1 MTVKYID
8 AHCHLQFDQYAHDR
22 EEIAKEMKE
31 KGVAGIVVGC
41 DLATSRTAI
50 ALAEK
55 HEHLYA
61 SIGLHPNNEGD
72 EVFEPAQYRELARS
86 PKVVALGECGLDF
99 FRPEALTDALKQ
111 KQRSL
116 FKEHITLAT
125 ELNKP
130 LVIHARPSKGTE
142 DAYLDLI
149 ELLREAKK
157 THPSLSGDI
166 HFFVG
171 SVQSAAALQ
180 AIGFTV
186 SFTAVIT
193 FAREYDAVISAA
205 PLGSILSETD
215 APYVAPLGRRGKRND
230 PLSVIEVVTK
240 IAEIRG
246 EDREAVRMALL
257 ENTRRIFA
265 LPLPKE
271 AAPSLRAPK

>member
-1 MTVKYID
+1 MTIKYID

-31 KGVAGIVVGC
+31 RGVAGIVVGC
-41 DLATSRTAI
+41 NLATSRAAV

-61 SIGLHPNNEGD
+61 SIGLHPNNDGD
-72 EVFEPAQYRELARS
+72 EVFEPAQYRELAQS

-99 FRPEALTDALKQ
+99 FRPEAVTDALKQ
-111 KQRSL
+111 KQKSL
-116 FKEHITLAT
+116 LKEHLTLAA
-125 ELNKP
+125 ELTKP

-149 ELLREAKK
+149 EVLQEAKEA
-157 THPSLSGDI
+157 HPSLSGDI

-171 SVQSAAALQ
+171 SVQSAAALR

-193 FAREYDAVISAA
+193 FAREYDAVIGAA
-205 PLGSILSETD
+205 PLSSILSETD

-246 EDREAVRMALL
+246 EDRETVRAALL
-257 ENTRRIFA
+257 ANTVRLFA
-265 LPLPKE
+265 LPLPEE